1 MKPDRPD
8 PSGASAPDGSEI
20 MESESACSGSFLAA
34 ARRKL
39 LSGGGREL
47 DAAELRQA
55 LLALHESWL
64 VAKAAEIGITDASGF
79 AIVGSGGLGRRELQP
94 YSDLDLMLL
103 YDDKSADVL
112 ERVADR
118 LWYPLWDANVRIDHS
133 VRTVAGALGVAN
145 TDMVAALGMLEVRHI
160 AGDAELSAELI
171 TGVRRQWRSGIRSR
185 MDELVEITHARWLR
199 CGRIAQRAEPDLKS
213 GRGGLRD
220 VQLLDALAVA
230 QLIDR
235 HSVVHPDMPAGSLDD
250 AYLTLLNVRTELHRV
265 SGRGRDQ
272 VLAQFADEIGAALH
286 IGDRFD
292 LARVLSDTGRTIAYH
307 SETGLRTA
315 QNALP
320 RRGISAWRRPKRRPL
335 DEGVVEFANEIV
347 LARDAAPQSD
357 PGLVLRVAAASADT
371 GLPIGA
377 ATLTRLATNAPEM
390 PIPWPREALDDLLV
404 VLSAGPTAVG
414 TIEAL
419 DRTGLWG
426 RLFPEW
432 GPVRDLPPRDVSHKW
447 TVDRHIVETAV
458 NAAPLSTEVSRPDL
472 LALGALLHDIGKGR
486 GADHSVLGAEL
497 ALQIGA
503 RIGVAPEDTELVSKM
518 VRHHLLLPVVATHSD
533 LNDPKT
539 IELVSEALGGDPLLL
554 ELLHVL
560 SEADSKAT
568 GPGVWS
574 DWKASLIND
583 LVRRCRIAMAGDP
596 PPQAEPAAPHYLSL
610 AADHSVHVE
619 ITPGDSERSRAV
631 MVAPDQRGLLSK
643 AAAVLALNSLRVHS
657 ASVNIHQDVAIT
669 EFVVSPLFGAPPA
682 AELLRQQFVGALNG
696 DVDVLGMV
704 EKRVSDAA
712 SSASARA
719 GEVVAGV
726 PVTRST
732 APPRI
737 LWFGTICEGQLIVE
751 VRGMDRIGLL
761 ALLTRALEVAGVD
774 IVWAKVNTFGSTAT
788 DVFCVTPAESDTAEA
803 SPPSDEEVRA
813 AVEQQL
819 LAVLGAPAEV
829 VVGKSVGDQVFS
841 RGSADITTAPS

>member
-1 MKPDRPD
+1 MKPDRLD
-8 PSGASAPDGSEI
+8 PSGACAPDGSEI
-20 MESESACSGSFLAA
+20 TESESPSSASYLAA

-39 LSGGGREL
+39 LSGGRDLG
-47 DAAELRQA
+47 AAELRQA
-55 LLALHESWL
+55 LLALQESWL
-64 VAKAAEIGITDASGF
+64 VSKAAEIGIADASGL

-103 YDDKSADVL
+103 HDNKSADVL

-118 LWYPLWDANVRIDHS
+118 LWYPLWDANVRLDHS
-133 VRTVAGALGVAN
+133 VRTVAGALGIAN
-145 TDMVAALGMLEVRHI
+145 SDMVAALGMLEVRHI

-185 MDELVEITHARWLR
+185 MDELVDITHARWLR
-199 CGRIAQRAEPDLKS
+199 CGRIANRAEPDLKS

-235 HSVVHPDMPAGSLDD
+235 HSVTHPDMPAGSLDD

-272 VLAQFADEIGAALH
+272 LLAQFADEISAALN

-307 SETGLRTA
+307 TETGLRTA

-357 PGLVLRVAAASADT
+357 PGLVLRVAAASAKT

-377 ATLTRLATNAPEM
+377 ATLTRLATNAPDM
-390 PIPWPREALDDLLV
+390 PTPWPSEALDDLLV
-404 VLSAGPTAVG
+404 VLSAGPPTVG

-432 GPVRDLPPRDVSHKW
+432 GPIRDLPPRDVSHKW

-458 NAAPLSTEVSRPDL
+458 HAAPLSTQVSRPDL
-472 LALGALLHDIGKGR
+472 LSLGALLHDIGKGR
-486 GADHSVLGAEL
+486 GVDHSVLGAEL
-497 ALQIGA
+497 TL
-503 RIGVAPEDTELVSKM
+503 RIGPRLGIAPPDTELVSKV
-518 VRHHLLLPVVATHSD
+518 VRHHLLLPIVATRSD

-539 IELVSEALGGDPLLL
+539 IEGVSETLGGDPLLL
-554 ELLHVL
+554 EVLHAL
-560 SEADSKAT
+560 AQADSKAT

-574 DWKASLIND
+574 DWKAGLIGD
-583 LVRRCRIAMAGDP
+583 LVRRCRMVMAGEP
-596 PPQAEPAAPHYLSL
+596 LPQAEPTAPHYLSL
-610 AADHSVHVE
+610 AADHGVHVE
-619 ITPGDSERSRAV
+619 ITPVDGSRTYQVV
-631 MVAPDQRGLLSK
+631 MVGPDERGLMSK
-643 AAAVLALNSLRVHS
+643 AAAVLALNSLGVHS
-657 ASVNIHQDVAIT
+657 ASVNSHEGVAIA
-669 EFVVSPLFGAPPA
+669 EFVVSPLFGSPAA
-682 AELLRQQFVGALNG
+682 AELLRQQFVGALAG
-696 DVDVLGMV
+696 DIDILGMV
-704 EKRVSDAA
+704 EKRDSEAA
-712 SSASARA
+712 SSVSARA
-719 GEVVAGV
+719 GEVLAGV

-737 LWFGTICEGQLIVE
+737 LWLDAAAQDQLILE
-751 VRGMDRIGLL
+751 VRAMDRTGLL
-761 ALLTRALEVAGVD
+761 ALLTQALERAGMD
-774 IVWAKVNTFGSTAT
+774 IVWAKVNTFGSIAA
-788 DVFCVTPAESDTAEA
+788 DVFCVALPAESAEG
-803 SPPSDEEVRA
+803 EGVRA

-819 LAVLGAPAEV
+819 LAVLRAPGEV
-829 VVGKSVGDQVFS
+829 AVS
-841 RGSADITTAPS
+841 